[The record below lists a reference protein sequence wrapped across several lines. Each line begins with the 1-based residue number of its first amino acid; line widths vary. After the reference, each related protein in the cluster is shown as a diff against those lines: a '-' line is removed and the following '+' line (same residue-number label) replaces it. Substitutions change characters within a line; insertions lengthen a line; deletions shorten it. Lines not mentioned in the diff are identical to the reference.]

1 MRRAPI
7 ILGVVGGLVGL
18 VIAVLLYRGYG
29 AQEVNFGPRGFTV
42 QSDAVVRIEFEVDK
56 DAAAVALCTV
66 RARDRTGLEA
76 GNALVR
82 VGPSADRSQIVT
94 YDLTTRSR
102 AVSGEITAC
111 TLERAAAPRTG

>member
-7 ILGVVGGLVGL
+7 VLGVVGGLIGL
-18 VIAVLLYRGYG
+18 AVAVLLYRGYG
-29 AQEVNFGPRGFTV
+29 AQEVAFGPRGFTV
-42 QSDAVVRIEFEVDK
+42 QSDALVRIEFEVDK

-66 RARDRTGLEA
+66 RARDRTGLEV

-82 VGPSADRSQIVT
+82 VGPSADRSQVVT

-111 TLERAAAPRTG
+111 TLERAAVPRTG